1 MKIKPLNDLNL
12 IDFVRE
18 IKKTEAYLV
27 GGCVRDWYL
36 GKKCF
41 DIDITFSDYPLD
53 IARKVA
59 QKFDLKLEEFKK
71 FLTIRL
77 LSKERR
83 IDFATF
89 RKEKYLRPA
98 SLPEVEKAV
107 SIEEDL
113 KRRDFTINAVALSI
127 NEDLYQITDP
137 FNGIDDINKGVI
149 RVLHENSFADDPTR
163 IFRAV
168 RFSNRFGWKIEKET
182 LKLIE
187 KHKNY
192 VSDLSKER
200 IRNEIIKILSEE
212 KCFQALKKIEELD
225 IIPRD
230 MFFGFD
236 AEIDNFKT
244 LEKRYDYIFQK
255 NGIGFF
261 ERYNFERKIK
271 KSLGK

>member
-18 IKKTEAYLV
+18 TKKNEAYLV

-36 GKKCF
+36 EKKCL

-59 QKFDLKLEEFKK
+59 QKFDLKSEEFKK

-89 RKEKYLRPA
+89 RKEKYLTPA
-98 SLPEVEKAV
+98 SLPEVEKAD

-113 KRRDFTINAVALSI
+113 KRRDFTINAIALSI
-127 NEDLYQITDP
+127 NEDIYEIIDP
-137 FNGIDDINKGVI
+137 FNGIKDINKGVI
-149 RVLHENSFADDPTR
+149 RVLHENSFRDDPTR

-168 RFSNRFGWKIEKET
+168 RFSNRFGWEIDKET

-192 VSDLSKER
+192 VSKLSKER
-200 IRNEIIKILSEE
+200 IRNEIAKILSEE
-212 KCFQALKKIEELD
+212 KCFQALKKIDELGV
-225 IIPRD
+225 ISKD
-230 MFFGFD
+230 MFFDFD

-244 LEKRYDYIFQK
+244 LQKRYEYIFKK

-271 KSLGK
+271 KSLG